1 MKPKCDNNSEL
12 YILLQYFAVTCIIFI
27 YFPYELLGIAL
38 RASCFKIIYQMIN
51 NATNIIAYLL
61 GTDPQV

>member
-1 MKPKCDNNSEL
+1 MIPKCDNNSEL

-38 RASCFKIIYQMIN
+38 RASCIKIIYKMIN
-51 NATNIIAYLL
+51 NATDIIAYLL

>member
-1 MKPKCDNNSEL
+1 MKVWLFSLQMKPKRDNNSEL

-38 RASCFKIIYQMIN
+38 RASCIKII
-51 NATNIIAYLL
+51 
-61 GTDPQV
+61 

>member
-27 YFPYELLGIAL
+27 YFPYELLGIAQ

>member
-1 MKPKCDNNSEL
+1 MKPKCDTNSEL

>member
-1 MKPKCDNNSEL
+1 MKPKCDTNSEL
-12 YILLQYFAVTCIIFI
+12 YILLQYFAVTCIIFM
-27 YFPYELLGIAL
+27 YFPSELLGIAL
-38 RASCFKIIYQMIN
+38 RASCIKIIYQMIN